1 MRVRCIDSIG
11 INKYYDTITLPSEN
25 ESVNYYFRPKAG
37 VSINKLIIHGIHFVV
52 DNPHIIIDKYS
63 FSILL
68 RELDQNNIICIKG
81 YGLDDTG
88 LIDIKIKM
96 NECLENTVEIILNQY
111 QYSN

>member
-1 MRVRCIDSIG
+1 MRVRFIDFIG

-37 VSINKLIIHGIHFVV
+37 VSINKLTIQGIHFVV
-52 DNPHIIIDKYS
+52 DNPHIIIDKHS
-63 FSILL
+63 LSILL

-88 LIDIKIKM
+88 LVDIKIKIS
-96 NECLENTVEIILNQY
+96 EHLENAVEISLSQY
-111 QYSN
+111 QYPN